1 MGLFDELKKLT
12 NPYDS
17 EENDFIDEAESN
29 KQEPAAQRRPG
40 PFSGFSGSQGSSARA
55 SSGAATVTSSPASA
69 TARQASAAR
78 GTKRDG
84 RVVSIAGGSDPQPQ
98 QMILVKPVTFGDA
111 RTIAGHLRDMRP
123 VVLNLETTPEDVSR
137 RLLDFLSGVA
147 YAQESS
153 IEKIATKT
161 YLITPYGVDLS
172 GDFITGDFAGSL
184 ESGGAYL

>member
-17 EENDFIDEAESN
+17 EEGDFIDEAVSS
-29 KQEPAAQRRPG
+29 KPEPAVQKRSG
-40 PFSGFSGSQGSSARA
+40 PFSGFAASQGTSARPA
-55 SSGAATVTSSPASA
+55 SGAATVTSSPGSVP
-69 TARQASAAR
+69 ARQASAAR
-78 GTKRDG
+78 GAKRDG
-84 RVVSIAGGSDPQPQ
+84 RAAGGAGGSGTQPQ

-111 RTIAGHLRDMRP
+111 RTIAGHLRDMHP

-153 IEKIATKT
+153 IEKIATRT

-172 GDFITGDFAGSL
+172 GDFITGDFAGNL

>member
-17 EENDFIDEAESN
+17 EENDFIDEAEN
-29 KQEPAAQRRPG
+29 NPPDPAVQRRPG
-40 PFSGFSGSQGSSARA
+40 PFSGLTGSQGPSAHPA
-55 SSGAATVTSSPASA
+55 SGAAVVSSAP
-69 TARQASAAR
+69 ARQTPAAR
-78 GTKRDG
+78 GQKREG
-84 RVVSIAGGSDPQPQ
+84 RVVSIAGGSSPQPQ

-111 RTIAGHLRDMRP
+111 RTIAGHLRDKHP

-161 YLITPYGVDLS
+161 YLIAPYGVNLS
-172 GDFITGDFAGSL
+172 GDFITGEFADNL
-184 ESGGAYL
+184 ESGSAYL